1 MGQVSVV
8 CLLYIAGSP
17 RSDADSL
24 PGRIVLVLLGLF
36 GCWGLIVPTASM
48 LTLLVLVALVV
59 SSPGEDVSAAT
70 VCDLVVSCDED
81 DDERFRVLYR
91 VFRT

>member
-1 MGQVSVV
+1 M
-8 CLLYIAGSP
+8 
-17 RSDADSL
+17 
-24 PGRIVLVLLGLF
+24 
-36 GCWGLIVPTASM
+36 PTASM

>member
-1 MGQVSVV
+1 M
-8 CLLYIAGSP
+8 
-17 RSDADSL
+17 
-24 PGRIVLVLLGLF
+24 
-36 GCWGLIVPTASM
+36 PTASM

-91 VFRT
+91 VFRTWINLRRASSESISSREVNVIEVC

>member
-36 GCWGLIVPTASM
+36 GCWGL
-48 LTLLVLVALVV
+48 
-59 SSPGEDVSAAT
+59 
-70 VCDLVVSCDED
+70 SCLQ
-81 DDERFRVLYR
+81 RRCLHYWYWWH
-91 VFRT
+91 